1 MTHEQID
8 ELEPGRELD
17 ETIHCALWPEDE
29 VLQLPWA
36 DSITRQYRRPKT
48 NELQH
53 QPWLCLPHYST
64 SIADAWTVL
73 DRLRV
78 IDFRHVTLEMAGGCW
93 RCDISPYNQNETFSS
108 FGYSAPLAICRAAL
122 KAIAHQPS

>member
-1 MTHEQID
+1 MTPEQID

-17 ETIHCALWPEDE
+17 ALIAEH
-29 VLQLPWA
+29 VLGFALPFKGRGEFDTFDA
-36 DSITRQYRRPKT
+36 NGKPVL
-48 NELQH
+48 N
-53 QPWLCLPHYST
+53 YST
-64 SIADAWTVL
+64 DIAAAWRAL

-93 RCDISPYNQNETFSS
+93 RCILQPYNQNETFSS